1 MNKSELVEKVAAA
14 ADLEKRKAEAAVD
27 AVIDAVIADTRAG
40 NKISLFGFGTFAPTS
55 RAARVGRNPQTG
67 APVNIAAS
75 KGVKFSPAAAFKA
88 VLNPK
93 KGAGAKKAPAKKGA
107 AKSAKST
114 KKR

>member
-1 MNKSELVEKVAAA
+1 MNKRELVEQVAAA
-14 ADLEKRKAEAAVD
+14 ADLEKREAEAAVD
-27 AVIDAVIADTRAG
+27 AFTAAVVADTRAG
-40 NKISLFGFGTFAPTS
+40 NKVALFGFGTFAPTS

-75 KGVKFSPAAAFKA
+75 NGVKFSPASAFKA

-93 KGAGAKKAPAKKGA
+93 KAAAKKATAKKA